1 MGADA
6 STLNKKKE
14 KISNHRE
21 TGLVARKHNNRYEE
35 EEEEEEEEDD
45 DEEHIIVLIKK
56 ISPRYRESAIE
67 KN

>member
-14 KISNHRE
+14 KLSNHRE
-21 TGLVARKHNNRYEE
+21 TGLVTRKHNIRHEE
-35 EEEEEEEEDD
+35 EEEADEDDD
-45 DEEHIIVLIKK
+45 DEEHKIVLIKK